1 MVSSLRSAPVG
12 TIDLNPIFLPNLAA
26 SHEQEW
32 LDSGVDPEI
41 IRLNVKTLH
50 DTAIDPFTHEVSYP
64 IAEHLNWAVTRF
76 GQQSR
81 ANVRGWWVSGI
92 DPFAEWQRMDW
103 GRFKPDGETPVFDR
117 AKQKP
122 AKYLSPSLGKGSSR
136 LVLLDVPGHVW
147 RKVADRF
154 GCRVSGV
161 GCRVSGVGGE
171 EAPGSFWRWV
181 WENNIPIVLTEGEKK
196 AGCLLSQGF
205 AAIALPGIFS
215 GYRRDT
221 RQLIAEL
228 AHFATEGRSV
238 HICFDYETKPKTI
251 QNIVLATARLGQLLT
266 RSGCEVNVISLPGPQ
281 KGVDDFVVAAGSRAF
296 EDVYTAAASLEVWQA
311 SRLWSLTYAP
321 TIVLDQPYLRDLP
334 YPTSGLVG
342 VKSAKGTGK
351 TTALQKL
358 IRGAI
363 AQGRKVLVIT
373 HRIQLGKAICQGL
386 GIDWIEELPESETQ
400 GQFGYGLCI
409 DSLHPHSKARFN
421 PEDWEGAIVILDE
434 VEQVLW
440 HALNSATCYKQRVK
454 ILETLQELAQ
464 VVFSTGGLLIAQDA
478 DLSDVS
484 IDYLKGLADDAI
496 APWIVVN
503 QWQAEQG
510 WNVSLYDTKN
520 AAPLMTRMEDV
531 IETGAVFVCLDS
543 QKVKGKWSSKNLE
556 TYLQSRF
563 PNKRILR
570 IDSESVADPDHAAY
584 RIVDRLNEILPSYD
598 IVLSTPTIGTGVSI
612 DIRGHFK
619 AVFGIF
625 QGVTPDSESRQALAR
640 VRESVPR
647 YVWAAYFSPSKI
659 GNGSCHYRE
668 VAQSMTKAVKY
679 NISLLKDVDFDLDE
693 QSDPISLRTW
703 AKMAARV
710 NASLWSYRKELRN
723 GLLME
728 GHQVTVVTD
737 DVAKLFGQTFVTG
750 EMLRS
755 LADGSL
761 QISGF
766 EFLGWRHDA
775 EGTDRVIQSIAQIRT
790 QNQKAE
796 AIAISASPEL
806 SAAEYDE
813 LKDQST
819 QTTRKRHSKRKHELQ
834 RRYPI
839 EITPELKLKDDEGW
853 YSQLRLHYYL
863 SYDPEFVKL
872 HDMQELQGHLDR
884 GDGKISVQDLRLL
897 TAQVEALR
905 SLKILDFLRPDEK
918 IRASDS
924 EVQHVVSFATQ
935 YKEDIK
941 TLFNITITEKLA
953 PMAIVQALLGKIGLK
968 LTCTGRD
975 QAADGRRGG
984 VRVYKYYP
992 PTDDRETIFA
1002 EWEKRDISTLQT
1014 LMEVTGCDSFSEMDD
1029 WMQLSA

>member
-26 SHEQEW
+26 PHEQEW
-32 LDSGVDPEI
+32 LDSGVDPGI

-147 RKVADRF
+147 QKVADRF
-154 GCRVSGV
+154 GSEARGVS
-161 GCRVSGVGGE
+161 SK
-171 EAPGSFWRWV
+171 AASGSFWEWV
-181 WENNIPIVLTEGEKK
+181 WKNNIPIVLTEGEKK

-281 KGVDDFVVAAGSRAF
+281 KGVDDFVVAAGSSAF

-321 TIVLDQPYLRDLP
+321 TIVLNQPYLRDLP

-484 IDYLKGLADDAI
+484 IDYLRGLADDAI

-543 QKVKGKWSSKNLE
+543 QKVKGK
-556 TYLQSRF
+556 
-563 PNKRILR
+563 
-570 IDSESVADPDHAAY
+570 
-584 RIVDRLNEILPSYD
+584 
-598 IVLSTPTIGTGVSI
+598 
-612 DIRGHFK
+612 
-619 AVFGIF
+619 
-625 QGVTPDSESRQALAR
+625 
-640 VRESVPR
+640 
-647 YVWAAYFSPSKI
+647 
-659 GNGSCHYRE
+659 
-668 VAQSMTKAVKY
+668 
-679 NISLLKDVDFDLDE
+679 
-693 QSDPISLRTW
+693 
-703 AKMAARV
+703 
-710 NASLWSYRKELRN
+710 
-723 GLLME
+723 
-728 GHQVTVVTD
+728 
-737 DVAKLFGQTFVTG
+737 
-750 EMLRS
+750 
-755 LADGSL
+755 
-761 QISGF
+761 
-766 EFLGWRHDA
+766 
-775 EGTDRVIQSIAQIRT
+775 
-790 QNQKAE
+790 
-796 AIAISASPEL
+796 
-806 SAAEYDE
+806 
-813 LKDQST
+813 
-819 QTTRKRHSKRKHELQ
+819 
-834 RRYPI
+834 
-839 EITPELKLKDDEGW
+839 
-853 YSQLRLHYYL
+853 
-863 SYDPEFVKL
+863 
-872 HDMQELQGHLDR
+872 
-884 GDGKISVQDLRLL
+884 
-897 TAQVEALR
+897 
-905 SLKILDFLRPDEK
+905 
-918 IRASDS
+918 
-924 EVQHVVSFATQ
+924 
-935 YKEDIK
+935 
-941 TLFNITITEKLA
+941 
-953 PMAIVQALLGKIGLK
+953 
-968 LTCTGRD
+968 
-975 QAADGRRGG
+975 
-984 VRVYKYYP
+984 
-992 PTDDRETIFA
+992 
-1002 EWEKRDISTLQT
+1002 
-1014 LMEVTGCDSFSEMDD
+1014 
-1029 WMQLSA
+1029 